1 MANLLII
8 KELLKQKKIT
18 IRDFASDIGMTEQAL
33 QLLIRKN
40 STKIETLELIAK
52 KLNVS
57 VSIFFDGEPDGDVA
71 AAALLSKQIV
81 KESSQIISN
90 SIEELVK
97 DKNKLIETQEQTI
110 CQMDK
115 IIDYLRL
122 ENKKKDDRIEK
133 LEHQIENLKKGI
145 APKEEDATCAAA
157 KKSGLAG

>member
-18 IRDFASDIGMTEQAL
+18 IRDFASEIGMTEQAL

-40 STKIETLELIAK
+40 STKIETLELIAH

-81 KESSQIISN
+81 KEGSKIISN
-90 SIEELVK
+90 SIEEFVK
-97 DKNKLIETQEQTI
+97 DKIKLIETQEQTI
-110 CQMDK
+110 YQMDK
-115 IIDYLRL
+115 IIDYLRF

-133 LEHQIENLKKGI
+133 LEFQIENQKKGVVQ
-145 APKEEDATCAAA
+145 KEEDATCANA
-157 KKSGLAG
+157 KKSGSVG

>member
-18 IRDFASDIGMTEQAL
+18 IRDFASGIGMTEQAL

-40 STKIETLELIAK
+40 STKIETLELIAQ

-81 KESSQIISN
+81 KESSKIISN

-97 DKNKLIETQEQTI
+97 DKIKLIENQEQTI
-110 CQMDK
+110 YQMDK

-122 ENKKKDDRIEK
+122 ENKKKDDRIDK
-133 LEHQIENLKKGI
+133 LELQIENQKKG
-145 APKEEDATCAAA
+145 AVQEDVSCATA
-157 KKSGLAG
+157 KSSGLVG